1 MLITVDDILRV
12 IENNPKTYKWY
23 IHDRYTETTR
33 EVNNFRLAPDMLV
46 LCDDGEKIMDS
57 KDVFKAV
64 RHVHLDTIVKVGLFD
79 YQYKHYVIFYH
90 EKHIRDIVI
99 QDKKIILI
107 IDSAERRW
115 GR

>member
-23 IHDRYTETTR
+23 INDRYTETTR

-46 LCDDGEKIMDS
+46 LCDDGEKIMNS
-57 KDVFKAV
+57 NAVFKAA
-64 RHVHLDTIVKVGLFD
+64 RFLHLDTIVKVGLFH
-79 YQYKHYVIFYH
+79 YQYKHYTLFYH